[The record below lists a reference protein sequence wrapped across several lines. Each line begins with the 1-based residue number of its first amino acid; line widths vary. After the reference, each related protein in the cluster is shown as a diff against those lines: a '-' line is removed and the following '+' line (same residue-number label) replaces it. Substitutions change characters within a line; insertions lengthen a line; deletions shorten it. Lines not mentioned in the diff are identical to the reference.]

1 MATDCGHPPLTTELD
16 LSLVV
21 NQTDDDDDDDV
32 DDGGAS
38 SSSEDGVAAPA
49 AADGRRRGS
58 ADPGDRAAAAATN
71 VVLVGAAC
79 GSGLVMFSGVI
90 TAIAYALRSQH
101 RRPRRRPHDCCC
113 CCCCCCCEAGDHGPS
128 PSRACV
134 LSVLSDDFCDS
145 TCLRSAL
152 TPLVGRQEEHP
163 PVK

>member
-1 MATDCGHPPLTTELD
+1 MAADCGHPPLTTALD

-21 NQTDDDDDDDV
+21 NQTDDDDDDDDV
-32 DDGGAS
+32 DDDGGAS
-38 SSSEDGVAAPA
+38 SSSEGGGAAPA

-58 ADPGDRAAAAATN
+58 ADPGDRAVATN